1 MGSSVNLSGLTPGT
15 QYTYTAYNNWPCSI
29 SIATASAFTTP
40 ALDASSVTATGATL
54 TLSNYA
60 NSWWLKRTDIASQ
73 TCKSKGTDTTED
85 LSDLTAGATYTYKA
99 YSDGSC
105 NNEIASET
113 FTTPGLTTSG
123 VTATGATL
131 TIAGHTGQWWYKAT
145 TGPHATCQGP
155 VAAGTDSKDI
165 TGLTLATSYTYSAY
179 SASGCADA
187 NRIATASAFT
197 TGGVSVSNL
206 SQADHTTKCGMAAG
220 GRCAL
225 AFTTGSTAGGYTL
238 HSIIAKLEKEQTPTG
253 LVVSLHADNSGSPNG
268 ATLAT
273 LTGSAPTTAGNYT
286 YACAGSGCIL
296 SPSTTYHVQF
306 DQTTTPGAA
315 NQFVL
320 YATTSDSET
329 LVPAGNGWSL
339 ANQTNKGSDSAWN
352 GTKEDYAGKVAV
364 FAVVHP
370 STLTASSI
378 TATGATLTIAN
389 HTAAWWYKSDTAGAT
404 TCESVAANTGSKAL
418 SGLAPG
424 TAYTYS
430 AYSASGCAD
439 ANRIATASAF
449 TTGGVSVS
457 NMGVIDA
464 SQHNVITPSARWS
477 AEFATG
483 GNPGGYTVHSI
494 TMPLQYGGVGSTPL
508 VWTIRTSATNSAN
521 KAVPS
526 DTVQATLTGSTPTE
540 TSYSNFTYTCAGD
553 GCTLLP
559 NTTYFL
565 HVTSSGNSYQYWWN
579 YKIPTSDDNYTAVPS
594 DNGWSI
600 GNGWYSNYSNDTWGD
615 WATYN
620 DVGKFRVAAT
630 ANPGL
635 TVAVS
640 GSSATLTLH
649 EYSGSWWL
657 KRTDIASQTCKS
669 MGTDTTED
677 LSALTASTTYIY
689 KAYSKDGCA
698 SADEIASVTFTPV
711 TLAAGAITSTGA
723 TLTVAGHTAQWWYK
737 ATTAPHTTCQGPVA
751 ASTASKA
758 ITGLTPLTSYTYSAY
773 SASGCADA
781 DKIATASAFTTLGA
795 SVSNLSVTSNGDFY
809 IGNFTDDN
817 AWATGFTVPAGSN
830 NYTLNNVIAKFG
842 AKNGSPGSIA
852 AKIYSDSS
860 GKPGT
865 EVTGLTLTG
874 PTGPVSTD
882 AVYVC
887 SGTCELTAGN
897 TYHLAFLV
905 SGASHNHYY
914 RWQRASSDSE
924 VNTPSAGTWTIANYS
939 SRSTDVGTSWTAL
952 QSNSHSGLFKV
963 TAALK
968 TGVTASSVT
977 ATTATLTVA
986 GYTGDWWY
994 KETAPSTS
1002 AACTAAVSGSTTAD
1016 LSDLE
1021 AGTSYTFKA
1030 YSDSACATE
1039 IASETFSTPAS
1050 LTASS
1055 ITATTATLTIAGH
1068 TGTWYYKKTAPET
1081 GTCTTVTNSLTAN
1094 LTDLTAGTSYTY
1106 KAYSNATC
1114 TTEIASETFSAA
1126 ATLTA
1131 GSSPTATTN
1140 TLTIAGHTAAW
1151 WYKYTVPATP
1161 AGTCTSVAA
1170 NTATANLT
1178 GLAKS
1183 TSYTFKAYSD
1193 STCTSAN
1200 ELATAAA
1207 FTTTTPTLAA
1217 SSVTHNS
1224 ATLTLTGWAVG
1235 SGTGKDGNWYF
1246 QAGSAAPYATC
1257 STAQTTGT
1265 ASLSSLTTDTAYTF
1279 KAYSDAS
1286 CGTEITTNDTDVTFT
1301 PVSGAILLRN
1311 SADDADITT
1320 LDVAENGSASYKVKL
1335 SVLPTASV
1343 TVTIGEGAGDD
1354 DDTDITVSTPSGKS
1368 LTFTTTDWNTAQT
1381 VTLAAAEDSNILSG
1395 SRAITHT
1402 ASGAG
1407 SGYAGTT
1414 ASLTAT
1420 EVDNDKGIVLSATTL
1435 SVTENASATY
1445 TVALSVVPT
1454 GDVTVALT
1462 ATGDAGI
1469 TFTPSSLTFTTNN
1482 WSTAQTVTVSAATDA
1497 NTTDETKTI
1506 THTASSG
1513 GYGSVS
1519 TATLTATAD
1528 DDTVTLTASSITA
1541 TTATLTI
1548 AGHTDAWRY
1557 KHTGNGATCSSEISA
1572 GTAAANLTGLTK
1584 SASYTFEAYSDDTCA
1599 SANKIATATAF
1610 TTTTP
1615 TLAASSVTHNSAT
1628 LTLTG
1633 WTVGTGTGK
1642 DGNWRFKQTT
1652 PATGTYAT
1660 CSAEQTG
1667 TTASLSSLTT
1677 DTAYTFKAYS
1687 DNSCNTEITTNDTDA
1702 NFTPTSGA
1710 ILLRNSADDADI
1722 TTLDVAEGGSAS
1734 YKVKLSVLPTA
1745 SVTVTIG
1752 EGAGDDD
1759 DTDITVSTP
1768 SGKSLTF
1775 TTTDWN
1781 TAQTVTLAA
1790 AEDSNILSGSR
1801 AITHTASGAGSG
1813 YAGTTASLTATEVDN
1828 DKGIVLSATTLSVTE
1843 NASATYTVA
1852 LSVVPTGDVTVALT
1866 ATGDSDITFTPSSLT
1881 FTTTNWST
1889 AQTVTVSA
1897 ATDADTTDETKTITH
1912 TASNGGYG
1920 SVSTATLTATAD
1932 DITVGLTVTATA
1944 TTATLTL
1951 DNYSGSSWHYKETAP
1966 STGTCSSAQ
1975 TGATANLT
1983 GLDKNTDYTYKAYS
1997 DTTCT
2002 TELATASFS
2011 TTNPEL
2017 TSSNVAITTA
2027 TLTLS
2032 GWTAGTGTG
2041 KDGNWR
2047 YKADTGPDSSC
2058 SAAQSTGTVN
2068 LTGLT
2073 KDTQYTYTAYSDNN
2087 CTTVIDAAP
2096 AFTTVSAKR
2105 LTASSV
2111 TTTTAT
2117 LTLTG
2122 HTGAWR
2128 YKYTT
2133 PSGGTCS
2140 SEIASGTTTASLTS
2154 LDPGT
2159 TYTFTAYSDNNC
2171 TVAIVTAA
2179 DFTTLSNLAASSIT
2193 ATSATLTVSNHTGNW
2208 YYKQTS
2214 PIAGTCTLVSNS
2226 TTASLTTLTAGT
2238 SYTYKAYSDSSCNTQ
2253 ITAAVA
2259 DFTTPASL
2267 TAGTPTATTNTL
2279 AIAGHTG
2286 DWYYKYTA
2294 PATPAGT
2301 CSSAVT
2307 AGTSSVN
2314 LTNLTEG
2321 TTYTFKAY
2329 SDSECTTELA
2339 TAADFTTL
2347 ASLTASNVRAAT
2359 ATLTLAGHSGAWRY
2373 KYTAPATPAGTC
2385 SSEIGSGTS
2394 TASPTAL
2401 TAGTTYTFKA
2411 YSDNSCN
2418 TEISGASVTFTTPKL
2433 EVTELKASTAKLTLT
2448 DWAPAWWYKHTTPP
2462 NGTCTAVAKGTSEVS
2477 LTSLV
2482 VGTTYIYKAYS
2493 DDTCATLIAT
2503 AGSVTTTSGGITL
2516 SHTAVNVTEGS
2527 TAVYTVKLS
2536 VAPTASVTVSIAE
2549 GTGADEDADIT
2560 VSNPSSKSLTF
2571 TTDNWSTAQT
2581 VTLAAAE
2588 DSDSITGS
2596 REINHTASN
2605 GGYNGVTAKLTATE
2619 VENDKGI
2626 ILKDSSLQPTT
2637 GISVTEG
2644 GSANYFVRLS
2654 VQPSATVTVTLAG
2667 TGDDDITFDTDT
2679 GTEGNQNTLTFSTTD
2694 YSTDKQVR
2702 VSAAADTDFAHG
2714 TKPITHTPS
2723 GSDSGYNTAVTLTAT
2738 EVDTTEG
2745 LTTGTATATT
2755 NTLTIHNHTAAWWYK
2770 STTTGKTTCTAVAA
2784 NTASVNLTGLTQNTS
2799 YTFTAYSDSTCATE
2813 LATATAFST
2822 TNPALTASNAT
2833 GSSATI
2839 TLSNWAVGAGAGK
2852 DGNWYYKA
2860 ATGPHTTCSAAQTGT
2875 TVNLTGLTDTTTY
2888 AYTAYSNS
2896 NCSTA
2901 IVTGTV
2907 KTLDAVLSVTAI
2919 EHYAATLN
2927 ISNYTGTA
2935 WYHKRVHGPANA
2947 TCTTVG
2953 SGTTSNLNN
2962 LTGDTFYG
2970 YTLYRNSGCTTP
2982 LHTAYFST
2990 TDVGASSLGAP
3001 SVVSAVGNSNGV
3013 KIKRAPTFT
3022 TGTTTHGYT
3031 LTSVTLRFDAKTGNP
3046 GNISVALHE
3055 AKTNNTA
3062 PADAAHAV
3070 LSGDNTP
3077 DTAGLYTY
3085 TCSTNCDLGS
3095 SKKYYIVVS
3104 APSAPSG
3111 SWYKLHQG
3119 ANDATV
3125 DEVRHPSGNGWVIHD
3140 KMWFDFGGTTGEAG
3154 NPSIIHVAADEK
3166 ATLTAS
3172 AVTTTGATL
3181 NITEHSGKWYYKRTA
3196 GPADSTCTTVSRGV
3210 FTDTLS
3216 SLTTDRFYEYTAYRD
3231 NACSDALDST
3241 HFSTTIAGVNNLKE
3255 SATGVHV
3262 GDSGGAKTKLA
3273 TEFTTGSEPKG
3284 YLLSRIALDFDAE
3297 SGSPGSITVALH
3309 AADTANSSNPAAT
3322 AQATLS
3328 GSNPDTAGL
3337 YTYTCSTGCGME
3349 RDSDYFIVVSAPSA
3363 ATGAGYHPHMTDG
3376 DAEIKHPS
3384 TNGWSIENTG
3394 RKHNGTSWGA
3404 TSGSRV
3410 LSMHLAANLRTP
3422 ALAGGTTPTAT
3433 TNTLT
3438 ITNWADAWH
3447 YKSTTTGKTTCS
3459 SAVAAGTSTANIT
3472 GMTQNTSYTFSA
3484 YSDSGCTAAK
3494 LLATAAAFT
3503 TANPSL
3509 ASSNVLTDTATLTIS
3524 GWAAGTGT
3532 GKDGNWH
3539 YKADKAPHNA
3549 SCSAAQTTATAS
3561 LTGLT
3566 GSETYTYTA
3575 YSDATCTKTIAA
3587 AAAFTTQP
3595 PYITATSI
3603 TSTGATLNITGHPTA
3618 WYYKRT
3624 HGPADTTCTTV
3635 AANTSSHT
3643 LSATLSADTLYGYT
3657 AYSASGCASANTI
3670 DTVYF
3675 STTDVG
3681 VGSLGA
3687 PSVVSAVGNSNGVK
3701 IKRAPTFTTGAATHG
3716 YTLTS
3721 VTLRFDAKTGNPGN
3735 ISVALHE
3742 AKTNNTAPAD
3752 AAHAVLS
3759 GDNTPDTAGLYTYTC
3774 ATNCVLD
3781 DGKKYYIVVSAPSA
3795 PSGSWYKLHQG
3806 ANDATVDEV
3815 RHPSGNGWVIHD
3827 KMWFDFGGTAG
3838 EAGNP
3843 SIIHVAAN
3851 INIATLSA
3859 PTVSGATA
3867 NLEIIYH
3874 TGAWYFKRTAGGVTD
3889 ATCHTVASASDGGD
3903 VRGLADSTTYT
3914 YTAYSDSS
3922 CTTANALDSVQ
3933 FTTGTGKPTTNI
3945 DTVGST
3951 TATLSID
3958 NVTGPW
3964 YYKRVHGPSD
3974 STCRSVSTGA
3984 GKVNLTGLTANTL
3997 YGYRAYDDSGCANT
4011 LESAV
4016 YFTTSKGTG
4025 AGNLG
4030 YGSNGS
4036 FYVGNAFDNK
4046 YEITASFGTGPSGK
4060 GYTLGSI
4067 TISFNNI
4074 VGSPGD
4080 IRATLHEGSV
4090 TASAQ
4095 ATLGG
4100 GNPSGS
4106 GWHTFTCTGSQTNNC
4121 ALKKSTTY
4129 HVLLTAPNSS
4139 GRNNRY
4145 NMPLVLEDDDYHWP
4159 DGGGWSIGNA
4169 GSYKRDGNNWTGFS
4183 GGRTIF
4189 LHVAAD
4195 IVPLPV
4201 LTVSNITSNGATIT
4215 LTNYTG
4221 SWWYKS
4227 TTGGKE
4233 HCTAAPADTYSV
4245 TFTDLNANTGYIFS
4259 AYSNS
4264 TCRNWEATAGRFD
4277 TPSS

>member
-1 MGSSVNLSGLTPGT
+1 M
-15 QYTYTAYNNWPCSI
+15 
-29 SIATASAFTTP
+29 
-40 ALDASSVTATGATL
+40 
-54 TLSNYA
+54 
-60 NSWWLKRTDIASQ
+60 
-73 TCKSKGTDTTED
+73 
-85 LSDLTAGATYTYKA
+85 
-99 YSDGSC
+99 
-105 NNEIASET
+105 
-113 FTTPGLTTSG
+113 
-123 VTATGATL
+123 
-131 TIAGHTGQWWYKAT
+131 
-145 TGPHATCQGP
+145 
-155 VAAGTDSKDI
+155 
-165 TGLTLATSYTYSAY
+165 
-179 SASGCADA
+179 
-187 NRIATASAFT
+187 
-197 TGGVSVSNL
+197 
-206 SQADHTTKCGMAAG
+206 
-220 GRCAL
+220 
-225 AFTTGSTAGGYTL
+225 
-238 HSIIAKLEKEQTPTG
+238 
-253 LVVSLHADNSGSPNG
+253 
-268 ATLAT
+268 
-273 LTGSAPTTAGNYT
+273 
-286 YACAGSGCIL
+286 
-296 SPSTTYHVQF
+296 
-306 DQTTTPGAA
+306 
-315 NQFVL
+315 
-320 YATTSDSET
+320 
-329 LVPAGNGWSL
+329 
-339 ANQTNKGSDSAWN
+339 
-352 GTKEDYAGKVAV
+352 
-364 FAVVHP
+364 
-370 STLTASSI
+370 
-378 TATGATLTIAN
+378 
-389 HTAAWWYKSDTAGAT
+389 
-404 TCESVAANTGSKAL
+404 
-418 SGLAPG
+418 
-424 TAYTYS
+424 
-430 AYSASGCAD
+430 
-439 ANRIATASAF
+439 
-449 TTGGVSVS
+449 
-457 NMGVIDA
+457 
-464 SQHNVITPSARWS
+464 
-477 AEFATG
+477 
-483 GNPGGYTVHSI
+483 
-494 TMPLQYGGVGSTPL
+494 
-508 VWTIRTSATNSAN
+508 
-521 KAVPS
+521 
-526 DTVQATLTGSTPTE
+526 
-540 TSYSNFTYTCAGD
+540 
-553 GCTLLP
+553 
-559 NTTYFL
+559 
-565 HVTSSGNSYQYWWN
+565 
-579 YKIPTSDDNYTAVPS
+579 
-594 DNGWSI
+594 
-600 GNGWYSNYSNDTWGD
+600 
-615 WATYN
+615 
-620 DVGKFRVAAT
+620 
-630 ANPGL
+630 
-635 TVAVS
+635 
-640 GSSATLTLH
+640 
-649 EYSGSWWL
+649 
-657 KRTDIASQTCKS
+657 
-669 MGTDTTED
+669 
-677 LSALTASTTYIY
+677 
-689 KAYSKDGCA
+689 
-698 SADEIASVTFTPV
+698 
-711 TLAAGAITSTGA
+711 
-723 TLTVAGHTAQWWYK
+723 
-737 ATTAPHTTCQGPVA
+737 
-751 ASTASKA
+751 
-758 ITGLTPLTSYTYSAY
+758 
-773 SASGCADA
+773 
-781 DKIATASAFTTLGA
+781 
-795 SVSNLSVTSNGDFY
+795 
-809 IGNFTDDN
+809 
-817 AWATGFTVPAGSN
+817 
-830 NYTLNNVIAKFG
+830 
-842 AKNGSPGSIA
+842 
-852 AKIYSDSS
+852 
-860 GKPGT
+860 
-865 EVTGLTLTG
+865 
-874 PTGPVSTD
+874 STD

-887 SGTCELTAGN
+887 SGNGCELTAGN

-905 SGASHNHYY
+905 SGASHNNYY

-924 VNTPSAGTWTIANYS
+924 VNTPSAGAWTIANYS

-952 QSNSHSGLFKV
+952 QSNSLSGLFKV

-968 TGVTASSVT
+968 TGVTASSIT

-986 GYTGDWWY
+986 GYAGDWWY

-1002 AACTAAVSGSTTAD
+1002 GTCTAVSGSTTAD
-1016 LSDLE
+1016 LTGLT

-1050 LTASS
+1050 LTALS
-1055 ITATTATLTIAGH
+1055 ITATTATLTIDGH

-1081 GTCTTVTNSLTAN
+1081 GTCTTVTGSTTAPLTN
-1094 LTDLTAGTSYTY
+1094 LTAGTSYTY

-1246 QAGSAAPYATC
+1246 KAGSAAPYATC

-1286 CGTEITTNDTDVTFT
+1286 CGTEITTDDTDVTFT

-1435 SVTENASATY
+1435 SVTEGGSATY

-1482 WSTAQTVTVSAATDA
+1482 WSTAQTVTVSAAEDA

-1506 THTASSG
+1506 THTASNG

-1557 KHTGNGATCSSEISA
+1557 KHTGNGATCSSEVSA
-1572 GTAAANLTGLTK
+1572 GTAAANLTDLTK
-1584 SASYTFEAYSDDTCA
+1584 SASYTFEAYSDSTCA

-1687 DNSCNTEITTNDTDA
+1687 DASCNTEITTNDTDA

-1752 EGAGDDD
+1752 EGTGDDD

-1866 ATGDSDITFTPSSLT
+1866 ATGDAGITFTPSSLT

-1912 TASNGGYG
+1912 TASSGGYG

-2267 TAGTPTATTNTL
+2267 AAGTPTATTNTL
-2279 AIAGHTG
+2279 TIAGHTG

-2314 LTNLTEG
+2314 LTNLSEG

-2448 DWAPAWWYKHTTPP
+2448 DWAPAWWYKHTTPS

-2536 VAPTASVTVSIAE
+2536 AAPSASVTVSIAE

-2679 GTEGNQNTLTFSTTD
+2679 GTGGNQNTLTFSTTD
-2694 YSTDKQVR
+2694 YSTDKQVT

-2799 YTFTAYSDSTCATE
+2799 YTFTAYSESACTTE

-3001 SVVSAVGNSNGV
+3001 SVVSAFGNSNGV

-3055 AKTNNTA
+3055 AKTNNTE
-3062 PADAAHAV
+3062 PADAAHAI
-3070 LSGDNTP
+3070 LGGDKTP

-3085 TCSTNCDLGS
+3085 TCSANCDLGS

-3111 SWYKLHQG
+3111 SWYKLHRG

-3140 KMWFDFGGTTGEAG
+3140 KMWSDFGGTTGETN
-3154 NPSIIHVAADEK
+3154 NPGIMHVAADEK

-3472 GMTQNTSYTFSA
+3472 GLTQNTSYTFSA

-3524 GWAAGTGT
+3524 NWAAGTGT

-3539 YKADKAPHNA
+3539 YKADKAPHTTC
-3549 SCSAAQTTATAS
+3549 SSAAQTTATAS

-3587 AAAFTTQP
+3587 AASFTTQP

-3681 VGSLGA
+3681 VSSLGA
-3687 PSVVSAVGNSNGVK
+3687 PSVVSAFGNSNGVK
-3701 IKRAPTFTTGAATHG
+3701 IKRAPTFTTGTTTHG

-3742 AKTNNTAPAD
+3742 AKTNNTEPAD
-3752 AAHAVLS
+3752 AAHAILG
-3759 GDNTPDTAGLYTYTC
+3759 GDKTPDTAGLYTYTC
-3774 ATNCVLD
+3774 SANCDL
-3781 DGKKYYIVVSAPSA
+3781 GSSKKYYIVVSAPSA
-3795 PSGSWYKLHQG
+3795 PSGSWYKLHRG

-3827 KMWFDFGGTAG
+3827 KMWSDFGGTTG
-3838 EAGNP
+3838 ETNNP

-3914 YTAYSDSS
+3914 YTAYSDSG

-3974 STCRSVSTGA
+3974 TTCRSVSTGA

-4016 YFTTSKGTG
+4016 YFTTSKGAG
-4025 AGNLG
+4025 AGNFG

-4036 FYVGNAFDNK
+4036 FYFGFAYNNK
-4046 YEITASFGTGPSGK
+4046 YQVAASFRTGPSGK

-4067 TISFNNI
+4067 TSSFNNI

-4121 ALKKSTTY
+4121 ALKKRY
-4129 HVLLTAPNSS
+4129 DLLYAA
-4139 GRNNRY
+4139 RRAE
-4145 NMPLVLEDDDYHWP
+4145 LV
-4159 DGGGWSIGNA
+4159 GQQ
-4169 GSYKRDGNNWTGFS
+4169 
-4183 GGRTIF
+4183 
-4189 LHVAAD
+4189 
-4195 IVPLPV
+4195 
-4201 LTVSNITSNGATIT
+4201 
-4215 LTNYTG
+4215 
-4221 SWWYKS
+4221 
-4227 TTGGKE
+4227 
-4233 HCTAAPADTYSV
+4233 
-4245 TFTDLNANTGYIFS
+4245 
-4259 AYSNS
+4259 
-4264 TCRNWEATAGRFD
+4264 
-4277 TPSS
+4277 

>member
-1 MGSSVNLSGLTPGT
+1 M
-15 QYTYTAYNNWPCSI
+15 
-29 SIATASAFTTP
+29 
-40 ALDASSVTATGATL
+40 
-54 TLSNYA
+54 
-60 NSWWLKRTDIASQ
+60 
-73 TCKSKGTDTTED
+73 
-85 LSDLTAGATYTYKA
+85 
-99 YSDGSC
+99 
-105 NNEIASET
+105 
-113 FTTPGLTTSG
+113 
-123 VTATGATL
+123 
-131 TIAGHTGQWWYKAT
+131 
-145 TGPHATCQGP
+145 
-155 VAAGTDSKDI
+155 
-165 TGLTLATSYTYSAY
+165 
-179 SASGCADA
+179 
-187 NRIATASAFT
+187 
-197 TGGVSVSNL
+197 
-206 SQADHTTKCGMAAG
+206 
-220 GRCAL
+220 
-225 AFTTGSTAGGYTL
+225 
-238 HSIIAKLEKEQTPTG
+238 
-253 LVVSLHADNSGSPNG
+253 
-268 ATLAT
+268 
-273 LTGSAPTTAGNYT
+273 
-286 YACAGSGCIL
+286 
-296 SPSTTYHVQF
+296 
-306 DQTTTPGAA
+306 
-315 NQFVL
+315 
-320 YATTSDSET
+320 
-329 LVPAGNGWSL
+329 
-339 ANQTNKGSDSAWN
+339 
-352 GTKEDYAGKVAV
+352 
-364 FAVVHP
+364 
-370 STLTASSI
+370 
-378 TATGATLTIAN
+378 
-389 HTAAWWYKSDTAGAT
+389 
-404 TCESVAANTGSKAL
+404 
-418 SGLAPG
+418 
-424 TAYTYS
+424 
-430 AYSASGCAD
+430 
-439 ANRIATASAF
+439 
-449 TTGGVSVS
+449 
-457 NMGVIDA
+457 
-464 SQHNVITPSARWS
+464 
-477 AEFATG
+477 
-483 GNPGGYTVHSI
+483 
-494 TMPLQYGGVGSTPL
+494 
-508 VWTIRTSATNSAN
+508 
-521 KAVPS
+521 
-526 DTVQATLTGSTPTE
+526 
-540 TSYSNFTYTCAGD
+540 
-553 GCTLLP
+553 
-559 NTTYFL
+559 
-565 HVTSSGNSYQYWWN
+565 
-579 YKIPTSDDNYTAVPS
+579 
-594 DNGWSI
+594 
-600 GNGWYSNYSNDTWGD
+600 
-615 WATYN
+615 
-620 DVGKFRVAAT
+620 
-630 ANPGL
+630 
-635 TVAVS
+635 
-640 GSSATLTLH
+640 
-649 EYSGSWWL
+649 
-657 KRTDIASQTCKS
+657 
-669 MGTDTTED
+669 
-677 LSALTASTTYIY
+677 
-689 KAYSKDGCA
+689 
-698 SADEIASVTFTPV
+698 
-711 TLAAGAITSTGA
+711 
-723 TLTVAGHTAQWWYK
+723 
-737 ATTAPHTTCQGPVA
+737 
-751 ASTASKA
+751 
-758 ITGLTPLTSYTYSAY
+758 
-773 SASGCADA
+773 
-781 DKIATASAFTTLGA
+781 
-795 SVSNLSVTSNGDFY
+795 
-809 IGNFTDDN
+809 
-817 AWATGFTVPAGSN
+817 
-830 NYTLNNVIAKFG
+830 
-842 AKNGSPGSIA
+842 
-852 AKIYSDSS
+852 
-860 GKPGT
+860 
-865 EVTGLTLTG
+865 
-874 PTGPVSTD
+874 
-882 AVYVC
+882 
-887 SGTCELTAGN
+887 
-897 TYHLAFLV
+897 
-905 SGASHNHYY
+905 
-914 RWQRASSDSE
+914 
-924 VNTPSAGTWTIANYS
+924 
-939 SRSTDVGTSWTAL
+939 
-952 QSNSHSGLFKV
+952 
-963 TAALK
+963 
-968 TGVTASSVT
+968 
-977 ATTATLTVA
+977 
-986 GYTGDWWY
+986 
-994 KETAPSTS
+994 
-1002 AACTAAVSGSTTAD
+1002 
-1016 LSDLE
+1016 
-1021 AGTSYTFKA
+1021 
-1030 YSDSACATE
+1030 
-1039 IASETFSTPAS
+1039 
-1050 LTASS
+1050 
-1055 ITATTATLTIAGH
+1055 
-1068 TGTWYYKKTAPET
+1068 
-1081 GTCTTVTNSLTAN
+1081 
-1094 LTDLTAGTSYTY
+1094 
-1106 KAYSNATC
+1106 
-1114 TTEIASETFSAA
+1114 
-1126 ATLTA
+1126 
-1131 GSSPTATTN
+1131 
-1140 TLTIAGHTAAW
+1140 
-1151 WYKYTVPATP
+1151 
-1161 AGTCTSVAA
+1161 
-1170 NTATANLT
+1170 
-1178 GLAKS
+1178 
-1183 TSYTFKAYSD
+1183 
-1193 STCTSAN
+1193 
-1200 ELATAAA
+1200 
-1207 FTTTTPTLAA
+1207 
-1217 SSVTHNS
+1217 
-1224 ATLTLTGWAVG
+1224 
-1235 SGTGKDGNWYF
+1235 
-1246 QAGSAAPYATC
+1246 
-1257 STAQTTGT
+1257 
-1265 ASLSSLTTDTAYTF
+1265 
-1279 KAYSDAS
+1279 
-1286 CGTEITTNDTDVTFT
+1286 
-1301 PVSGAILLRN
+1301 
-1311 SADDADITT
+1311 
-1320 LDVAENGSASYKVKL
+1320 
-1335 SVLPTASV
+1335 
-1343 TVTIGEGAGDD
+1343 
-1354 DDTDITVSTPSGKS
+1354 
-1368 LTFTTTDWNTAQT
+1368 
-1381 VTLAAAEDSNILSG
+1381 
-1395 SRAITHT
+1395 
-1402 ASGAG
+1402 
-1407 SGYAGTT
+1407 
-1414 ASLTAT
+1414 
-1420 EVDNDKGIVLSATTL
+1420 
-1435 SVTENASATY
+1435 
-1445 TVALSVVPT
+1445 
-1454 GDVTVALT
+1454 
-1462 ATGDAGI
+1462 
-1469 TFTPSSLTFTTNN
+1469 
-1482 WSTAQTVTVSAATDA
+1482 
-1497 NTTDETKTI
+1497 
-1506 THTASSG
+1506 
-1513 GYGSVS
+1513 
-1519 TATLTATAD
+1519 
-1528 DDTVTLTASSITA
+1528 
-1541 TTATLTI
+1541 
-1548 AGHTDAWRY
+1548 
-1557 KHTGNGATCSSEISA
+1557 
-1572 GTAAANLTGLTK
+1572 
-1584 SASYTFEAYSDDTCA
+1584 
-1599 SANKIATATAF
+1599 
-1610 TTTTP
+1610 
-1615 TLAASSVTHNSAT
+1615 
-1628 LTLTG
+1628 
-1633 WTVGTGTGK
+1633 
-1642 DGNWRFKQTT
+1642 
-1652 PATGTYAT
+1652 
-1660 CSAEQTG
+1660 
-1667 TTASLSSLTT
+1667 
-1677 DTAYTFKAYS
+1677 
-1687 DNSCNTEITTNDTDA
+1687 
-1702 NFTPTSGA
+1702 
-1710 ILLRNSADDADI
+1710 
-1722 TTLDVAEGGSAS
+1722 
-1734 YKVKLSVLPTA
+1734 
-1745 SVTVTIG
+1745 
-1752 EGAGDDD
+1752 
-1759 DTDITVSTP
+1759 
-1768 SGKSLTF
+1768 
-1775 TTTDWN
+1775 
-1781 TAQTVTLAA
+1781 
-1790 AEDSNILSGSR
+1790 
-1801 AITHTASGAGSG
+1801 
-1813 YAGTTASLTATEVDN
+1813 
-1828 DKGIVLSATTLSVTE
+1828 
-1843 NASATYTVA
+1843 
-1852 LSVVPTGDVTVALT
+1852 
-1866 ATGDSDITFTPSSLT
+1866 
-1881 FTTTNWST
+1881 
-1889 AQTVTVSA
+1889 
-1897 ATDADTTDETKTITH
+1897 
-1912 TASNGGYG
+1912 
-1920 SVSTATLTATAD
+1920 
-1932 DITVGLTVTATA
+1932 
-1944 TTATLTL
+1944 
-1951 DNYSGSSWHYKETAP
+1951 
-1966 STGTCSSAQ
+1966 
-1975 TGATANLT
+1975 
-1983 GLDKNTDYTYKAYS
+1983 
-1997 DTTCT
+1997 
-2002 TELATASFS
+2002 
-2011 TTNPEL
+2011 
-2017 TSSNVAITTA
+2017 
-2027 TLTLS
+2027 
-2032 GWTAGTGTG
+2032 
-2041 KDGNWR
+2041 
-2047 YKADTGPDSSC
+2047 
-2058 SAAQSTGTVN
+2058 
-2068 LTGLT
+2068 
-2073 KDTQYTYTAYSDNN
+2073 
-2087 CTTVIDAAP
+2087 IDAAP

-2193 ATSATLTVSNHTGNW
+2193 ATTATLTVANHTGNW

-2279 AIAGHTG
+2279 TIAGHTG

-2314 LTNLTEG
+2314 LTNLSEG

-2536 VAPTASVTVSIAE
+2536 AAPTASVTVSIAE

-2588 DSDSITGS
+2588 DNDSITGS

-2723 GSDSGYNTAVTLTAT
+2723 GSDSGYNTAVTLTVT
-2738 EVDTTEG
+2738 ESDTDKG

-2755 NTLTIHNHTAAWWYK
+2755 NTLTIHNHTGAWWYK

-2784 NTASVNLTGLTQNTS
+2784 DTASVNLTGLTQNTS

-2813 LATATAFST
+2813 LAAATAFST

-2839 TLSNWAVGAGAGK
+2839 TLSGWAVGAGAGK

-2860 ATGPHTTCSAAQTGT
+2860 ATGPHTTCSTVQTGT

-2888 AYTAYSNS
+2888 AYTAYSDS
-2896 NCSTA
+2896 SCSTA

-2935 WYHKRVHGPANA
+2935 WYHKRVYGPANA

-2962 LTGDTFYG
+2962 LTGDTLYG

-2982 LHTAYFST
+2982 LHTAYFTT
-2990 TDVGASSLGAP
+2990 TDVG
-3001 SVVSAVGNSNGV
+3001 VGNLPESSAGSYVGHLKVVNLDFGNA
-3013 KIKRAPTFT
+3013 KRANAFT
-3022 TGTTTHGYT
+3022 TGSNSEGYT
-3031 LTSVTLRFDAKTGNP
+3031 LTSVTLRFGAKSGSP
-3046 GNISVALHE
+3046 GDIVVAIHDKDT
-3055 AKTNNTA
+3055 ANNLN
-3062 PADAAHAV
+3062 PADTAHIT

-3085 TCSTNCDLGS
+3085 TCTTGCDLDDAET
-3095 SKKYYIVVS
+3095 YFVVVS
-3104 APSAPSG
+3104 APSAANNA
-3111 SWYKLHQG
+3111 YYQLHET
-3119 ANDATV
+3119 DSSV
-3125 DEVRHPSGNGWVIHD
+3125 EDKHPSSNNWSINDVGRFKQKTGSDWQNTANGR
-3140 KMWFDFGGTTGEAG
+3140 
-3154 NPSIIHVAADEK
+3154 SISMHIAADEK

-3196 GPADSTCTTVSRGV
+3196 GPADSSCNTVSAGV
-3210 FTDTLS
+3210 RTATLS

-3241 HFSTTIAGVNNLKE
+3241 HFSTTITGVNNLKE
-3255 SATGVHV
+3255 SASGVHV

-3284 YLLSRIALDFDAE
+3284 YLLSRIALDFDAK

-3337 YTYTCSTGCGME
+3337 YTYTCSTGCGLE

-3394 RKHNGTSWGA
+3394 RKHNGSSWSEA
-3404 TSGSRV
+3404 SGSRV

-3422 ALAGGTTPTAT
+3422 ALAAGTTPTAA

-3447 YKSTTTGKTTCS
+3447 YKSTTAGKTTCTL
-3459 SAVAAGTSTANIT
+3459 VNAGTYIVNLT
-3472 GMTQNTSYTFSA
+3472 GLTQNTEYTFKA

-3494 LLATAAAFT
+3494 LLATATTFT
-3503 TANPSL
+3503 TTNPSL

-3524 GWAAGTGT
+3524 NWTVGTGA

-3549 SCSAAQTTATAS
+3549 SCSTAQTTATAS

-3618 WYYKRT
+3618 WYYKRI
-3624 HGPADTTCTTV
+3624 HGTADTTCHTV
-3635 AANTSSHT
+3635 AANTSSDT
-3643 LSATLSADTLYGYT
+3643 LTATLSADTLYGYT

-3670 DTVYF
+3670 DTLYF
-3675 STTDVG
+3675 TTTDVG
-3681 VGSLGA
+3681 VGNLPESSAGSYVGHLK
-3687 PSVVSAVGNSNGVK
+3687 VVNIDIGNA
-3701 IKRAPTFTTGAATHG
+3701 KRANAFTTGTAAQGHG
-3716 YTLTS
+3716 YGLTS
-3721 VTLRFDAKTGNPGN
+3721 VTLRFGAKSGSPGD
-3735 ISVALHE
+3735 IVVAIHDKDT
-3742 AKTNNTAPAD
+3742 ANNLNPAD
-3752 AAHAVLS
+3752 TAHITLS

-3774 ATNCVLD
+3774 TTGCDLD
-3781 DGKKYYIVVSAPSA
+3781 DAETYFVVVSAPSA
-3795 PSGSWYKLHQG
+3795 ANNAHYQLHET
-3806 ANDATVDEV
+3806 DSTDEDK
-3815 RHPSGNGWVIHD
+3815 HPSSNNWSINDVGRFKQKTGSDWQNTANGR
-3827 KMWFDFGGTAG
+3827 
-3838 EAGNP
+3838 
-3843 SIIHVAAN
+3843 SISMHIAADEN
-3851 INIATLSA
+3851 IPVLSA
-3859 PTVSGATA
+3859 PTVSGKTA
-3867 NLEIIYH
+3867 NLEIKYH

-3889 ATCHTVASASDGGD
+3889 TTCHTVASASDGGD

-3922 CTTANALDSVQ
+3922 CTTANTLDSVQ

-3984 GKVNLTGLTANTL
+3984 GKVNLTSLTANTL